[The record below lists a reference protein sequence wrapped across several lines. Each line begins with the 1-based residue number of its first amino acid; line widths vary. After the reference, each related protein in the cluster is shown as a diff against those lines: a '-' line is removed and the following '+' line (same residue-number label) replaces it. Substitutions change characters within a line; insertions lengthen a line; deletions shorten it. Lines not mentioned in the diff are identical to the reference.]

1 MPLSKMTIAMTPID
15 QLRIKVNIAGMTFFL
30 TIDPKEEEA
39 IRKAIRHIDDKL
51 NVYREHFP
59 GQTTEKYLSM
69 VALHIGVLYQQ
80 EKMRTDT
87 RPFEEK
93 FEELN
98 TRLDEFFADS
108 EEHV

>member
-1 MPLSKMTIAMTPID
+1 MTPTD
-15 QLRIKVNIAGMTFFL
+15 RLRIKVIIAGMTFYL
-30 TIDPKEEEA
+30 SIDPKEEEA

-87 RPFEEK
+87 RPFQEK
-93 FEELN
+93 FEELDSM
-98 TRLDEFFADS
+98 LDDFLADN
-108 EEHV
+108 EEHI

>member
-1 MPLSKMTIAMTPID
+1 MTPTD
-15 QLRIKVNIAGMTFFL
+15 RLRIKVIIAGMTFFL
-30 TIDPKEEEA
+30 RIDPKEEEA

-87 RPFEEK
+87 RPFQDK
-93 FEELN
+93 FKELDDM
-98 TRLDEFFADS
+98 LDDFLADN
-108 EEHV
+108 EEHI

>member
-1 MPLSKMTIAMTPID
+1 MMPTD
-15 QLRIKVNIAGMTFFL
+15 RLRIKVIIAGMTFFL
-30 TIDPKEEEA
+30 SIDPKEEEA

-87 RPFEEK
+87 RPFQDK
-93 FEELN
+93 FKELDSM
-98 TRLDEFFADS
+98 LDDFLADN
-108 EEHV
+108 EEHI

>member
-1 MPLSKMTIAMTPID
+1 MTPTD
-15 QLRIKVNIAGMTFFL
+15 RLRIKVIIAGMTFYL
-30 TIDPKEEEA
+30 SIDPKEEEA

-87 RPFEEK
+87 RPFQDK
-93 FEELN
+93 FKELDSM
-98 TRLDEFFADS
+98 LDDFLADN
-108 EEHV
+108 EEHI

>member
-1 MPLSKMTIAMTPID
+1 MTPTD
-15 QLRIKVNIAGMTFFL
+15 RLRIKVIVAGMTFFL
-30 TIDPKEEEA
+30 RIDPKEEEA

-87 RPFEEK
+87 RPFQEK
-93 FEELN
+93 FEELDSM
-98 TRLDEFFADS
+98 LDDFLADN
-108 EEHV
+108 EEHI